1 MKRKKIVVALGHKA
15 LGTTLPEQKAAVKR
29 SAKVIADLVAAGA
42 DVVITHSNAPQVG
55 MIHMAM
61 NEFGKMHTDYSAA
74 PMSVCSA
81 MSEGYI
87 GYDLQN
93 AIRAELLRRGIF
105 KTTSTILTQVEV
117 DPYDDAFNNP
127 VKLIGRTLTKEE
139 ADAEEEK
146 GNYVTKTEDGYRR
159 IVAAPKPQD
168 IVEIDS
174 IRLLLDAGQVVIA
187 AGGGGIPVLPQN
199 EELKGA
205 SAVIE
210 KDLTSGLMAEMLNAD
225 MLMILTSVENVSI
238 NYGTPDEK
246 PLEHI
251 TVADAKKY
259 IAEGQFGENS
269 MLPKMEAAV
278 SFLEKGIGRTAV
290 ITSIDSALAGFQGK
304 TGTIIERNAVAEI
317 HIDLL
322 LFHLRGA
329 AVADVR
335 KRVRIAEA
343 LFRVLELV
351 DFTLLL
357 RIPDFQELLVI
368 FPRHEKVEI
377 IVPRNKAAV
386 ADCTDT
392 AAAAEITG
400 QMVSLAPVVKHDG
413 HFQIFFLQPAPNFVL
428 GIKHLF
434 SPLPLRS
441 G

>member
-205 SAVIE
+205 SAVSKVHSLQI
-210 KDLTSGLMAEMLNAD
+210 
-225 MLMILTSVENVSI
+225 
-238 NYGTPDEK
+238 
-246 PLEHI
+246 
-251 TVADAKKY
+251 
-259 IAEGQFGENS
+259 
-269 MLPKMEAAV
+269 
-278 SFLEKGIGRTAV
+278 RT
-290 ITSIDSALAGFQGK
+290 
-304 TGTIIERNAVAEI
+304 I
-317 HIDLL
+317 H
-322 LFHLRGA
+322 
-329 AVADVR
+329 
-335 KRVRIAEA
+335 
-343 LFRVLELV
+343 
-351 DFTLLL
+351 
-357 RIPDFQELLVI
+357 P
-368 FPRHEKVEI
+368 
-377 IVPRNKAAV
+377 
-386 ADCTDT
+386 
-392 AAAAEITG
+392 
-400 QMVSLAPVVKHDG
+400 
-413 HFQIFFLQPAPNFVL
+413 
-428 GIKHLF
+428 
-434 SPLPLRS
+434 
-441 G
+441 